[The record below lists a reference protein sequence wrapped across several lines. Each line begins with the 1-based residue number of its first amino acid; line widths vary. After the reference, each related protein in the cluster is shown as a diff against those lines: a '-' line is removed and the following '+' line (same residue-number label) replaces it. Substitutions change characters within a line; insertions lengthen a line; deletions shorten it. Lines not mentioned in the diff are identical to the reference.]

1 MAAVSCKTD
10 HDQRADRAHEDEG
23 RQKGRKAAADASRW
37 RFVSASPKH
46 LHVQGLSAH
55 NADRLA
61 VSRAA

>member
-1 MAAVSCKTD
+1 
-10 HDQRADRAHEDEG
+10 
-23 RQKGRKAAADASRW
+23 
-37 RFVSASPKH
+37 VSASPKH